1 MELLRDGSPGSSAE
15 VRVSNALDKRTQS
28 VSPLPPPPR
37 HCAVTRK
44 ILIRKCYDT
53 LFKQAQRYS
62 LNICRGVSL
71 GVTSTWCVRQSEH
84 PRFALETSRW
94 RNLHL
99 ADCRPN
105 RLISAHSSLT
115 QNKLAHQM

>member
-15 VRVSNALDKRTQS
+15 VRVSNVLDKRTQS
-28 VSPLPPPPR
+28 VR
-37 HCAVTRK
+37 HCAVPRK

-62 LNICRGVSL
+62 LNMCRGVSP

-84 PRFALETSRW
+84 PGFALEPRIE
-94 RNLHL
+94 N
-99 ADCRPN
+99 PP
-105 RLISAHSSLT
+105 SS
-115 QNKLAHQM
+115 